1 MKNFC
6 FPLLLFLACFSVK
19 AETFQVAFSKG
30 NYEIL
35 RNGVKVSA
43 PIFID
48 DTVKV
53 FAGSVLVIRSDR
65 TLLKILENTVVVP
78 MEKKEDAG
86 FSVMHLIRGAIIS
99 KVDKKKFQV
108 RTNSAAFGVRGTQ
121 FFVEAVSDEDA
132 WMCVNEGEVVATNTA
147 GQEVVVPAGLGIFT
161 DSKKVSPAK
170 KYAWTKGIN
179 WKMDPR
185 DGGLTHKLN
194 LKKNYDLLNQFYD

>member
-1 MKNFC
+1 MFC
-6 FPLLLFLACFSVK
+6 LLLAASFSVS

-35 RNGVKVSA
+35 RKGVKVSP
-43 PIFID
+43 PIYIG

-53 FAGSVLVIRSDR
+53 MAGSVLVIRSDR
-65 TLLKILENTVVVP
+65 TLLKILENTVIVP
-78 MEKKEDAG
+78 MERKDDKE
-86 FSVMHLIRGAIIS
+86 FSVIHLIKGALIS
-99 KVDKKKFQV
+99 KIDKKKFQV
-108 RTNSAAFGVRGTQ
+108 RTKSTVFGVRGTQ

-132 WMCVNEGEVVATNTA
+132 WMCVNEGEVVAANTA
-147 GQEVVVPAGLGIFT
+147 GQKVVVPAGLGIFS

-179 WKMDPR
+179 WKMDPK
-185 DGGLTHKLN
+185 DGPLTHKLN